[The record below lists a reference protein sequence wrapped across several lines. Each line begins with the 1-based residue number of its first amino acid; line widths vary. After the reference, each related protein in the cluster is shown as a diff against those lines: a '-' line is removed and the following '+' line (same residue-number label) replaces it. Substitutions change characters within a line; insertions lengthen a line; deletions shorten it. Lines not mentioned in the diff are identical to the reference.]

1 MNITDDKVYELLQEM
16 QTYAVNRKIPIISPA
31 GGELLARTVAS
42 RKPFSI
48 LEIGSAIGYSTLLI
62 ARQSPSNASIVSI
75 EINPDRLSLAKHY
88 CKRAGLLNRIY
99 FLEGDAA
106 KILPE
111 LSGHFDF
118 VFIDAAKG
126 QYLDY
131 LSKII
136 GKLAPKATIVSDNVL
151 FRGLVLSE
159 EQPPRRYKTIVK
171 RLREYL
177 QFITG
182 DPHFSTT
189 IHEEGDGLAISD
201 YQRGEIY

>member
-1 MNITDDKVYELLQEM
+1 MNSIDDKVLELLQEM
-16 QTYAVNRKIPIISPA
+16 RAYAVERKIPIISSA
-31 GGELLARTVAS
+31 GGELLSRTVANC
-42 RKPFSI
+42 KPCSI
-48 LEIGSAIGYSTLLI
+48 LEIGSAIGYSTLLMASQAAPNI
-62 ARQSPSNASIVSI
+62 SIVSI
-75 EINPDRLSLAKHY
+75 EINPDRLFAARHY
-88 CKRAGLLNRIY
+88 FERAGLLDRVQ

-106 KILPE
+106 QILPN
-111 LSGHFDF
+111 LAGNFDF

-131 LSKII
+131 LLKITE
-136 GKLAPKATIVSDNVL
+136 KLAPAATIVSDNVL

-182 DPHFSTT
+182 NPHFSTT
-189 IHEEGDGLAISD
+189 IHAEGDGLAISY
-201 YQRGEIY
+201 YQRGESY